1 MNAAQEYRKES
12 TEQLQLTLKEI
23 QRNLFRLRV
32 QSETEKL
39 QAPTEI
45 SKAKKSIARILT
57 ILRERELEAQRS
69 GSTTS

>member
-57 ILRERELEAQRS
+57 ILRERELETQRAA
-69 GSTTS
+69 STVS

>member
-69 GSTTS
+69 GSTRS